1 VLVIGFNDLATTHPQ
16 LAAQATDWDP
26 TTLMAGTARRVLWRC
41 SLGHEWV
48 ASVAHRTERGDGC
61 PFCGGKRVLPG
72 FNDLA
77 TTHPDLAEQAV
88 GWDPKT
94 LSRGSHRA
102 VAWRC
107 ERDHEWRASPNA
119 RSRGNGCPYCSNEAV
134 LPGFNDLATTH
145 PQLATQAV
153 GWDPTT
159 VTYGSPRKEQWMCE
173 LGHTWTAGIG
183 QRAGKEATGCPY
195 CAGKK
200 VLPGFNDLATKFPAV
215 ASEAVGWDPSTV
227 TAFSKQVRQWRC
239 PLGHN
244 YTMAIGNR
252 TGQHQG
258 CPYCSGNKVLAG
270 FNDLATK
277 FPTVASEAVSWNPST
292 VTAFSKQVK
301 QWRCPLGHN
310 YTMAI
315 GNRTGQNQNCSVCA
329 GKRVLAGFNDLATHR
344 PDIASQAVG
353 WDPTRV
359 VLNSNK
365 QARWRCLFGHEW
377 LTSPNARVSNDTGC
391 PYCAGNKVLAG
402 FNDLA
407 TKFPAIAA
415 EAVDWDP
422 STVSAKSNRKRRWRC
437 NNGHEWTSSVGSRT
451 GLGAGCPTCST
462 TGFDPGKNGWLYLV
476 RQELWGLLQ
485 IGISNVPRKR
495 VGQHLAAGWTIVEV
509 AGPMPGAKAYQT
521 EQDILRALRLRGVHL
536 GPKEIGG
543 KFSGYTEAWI
553 EEEFPVRS
561 LRELTTLIQAIDAR

>member
-1 VLVIGFNDLATTHPQ
+1 VRGRPLSETHPALAAEAVSWDPASVSSGSEKVRLWRCQLGHEWDCMVKRRVGGQTCPVCRNRVLVIGFNDLATTHPQ

-277 FPTVASEAVSWNPST
+277 FP
-292 VTAFSKQVK
+292 
-301 QWRCPLGHN
+301 
-310 YTMAI
+310 
-315 GNRTGQNQNCSVCA
+315 
-329 GKRVLAGFNDLATHR
+329 
-344 PDIASQAVG
+344 
-353 WDPTRV
+353 
-359 VLNSNK
+359 
-365 QARWRCLFGHEW
+365 
-377 LTSPNARVSNDTGC
+377 
-391 PYCAGNKVLAG
+391 
-402 FNDLA
+402 
-407 TKFPAIAA
+407 AIAA

-509 AGPMPGAKAYQT
+509 AGCQWPISSP
-521 EQDILRALRLRGVHL
+521 RWW
-536 GPKEIGG
+536 P
-543 KFSGYTEAWI
+543 
-553 EEEFPVRS
+553 
-561 LRELTTLIQAIDAR
+561 